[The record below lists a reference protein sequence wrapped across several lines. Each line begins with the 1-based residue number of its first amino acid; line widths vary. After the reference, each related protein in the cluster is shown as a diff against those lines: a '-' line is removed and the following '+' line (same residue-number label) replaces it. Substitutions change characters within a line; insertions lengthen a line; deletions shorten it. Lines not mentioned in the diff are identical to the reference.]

1 MNSYHALALKLATQ
15 EEIDRCYQNTVIQEE
30 TDIILEG
37 EMKFFVWV
45 SRERWG
51 FVVLPILREG
61 ELLYRGRETFFDFED
76 DTWELNFFD
85 GRK

>member
-1 MNSYHALALKLATQ
+1 MHEYYVTN
-15 EEIDRCYQNTVIQEE
+15 E

-61 ELLYRGRETFFDFED
+61 ELLYKGEETFFDFED